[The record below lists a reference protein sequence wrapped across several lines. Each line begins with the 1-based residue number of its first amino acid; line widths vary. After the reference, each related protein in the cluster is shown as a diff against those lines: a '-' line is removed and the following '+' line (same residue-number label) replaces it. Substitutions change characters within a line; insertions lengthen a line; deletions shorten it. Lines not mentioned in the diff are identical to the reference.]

1 METDELIATICDALH
16 AFSGSKGRPIR
27 ATTTVNR
34 GMCAGTVTYDTKP
47 VRTCREAEIVRTVR
61 EAYAANGLRID
72 MKTDKGV
79 STFFRVFME
88 ACRNVC
94 SENGRVSIGGLLVFE
109 AQVYAKLHD
118 KERGRMM
125 AKMVNSD
132 FNALPNKVRLDISRK
147 LLECERAKAKAK
159 PFGKKS
165 EGTERVGRV
174 TTITC
179 PQCGTQITIEDTE
192 KK

>member
-1 METDELIATICDALH
+1 METDELIAKLH
-16 AFSGSKGRPIR
+16 ELLDESEDRRRPIR
-27 ATTTVNR
+27 ATATINR
-34 GMCAGTVTYDTKP
+34 GMCAGSVTYDTKP
-47 VRTCREAEIVRTVR
+47 VYTRREAEVVRTVR
-61 EAYAANGLRID
+61 EAYAARGLRIN
-72 MKTDKGV
+72 METDKGV

-109 AQVYAKLHD
+109 AEVYASLRD
-118 KERGRMM
+118 RARGWMN

-147 LLECERAKAKAK
+147 LLECEKAKAKAK

-165 EGTERVGRV
+165 EGSERVGRV

-179 PQCGTQITIEDTE
+179 PECGTQITIEDTE

>member
-1 METDELIATICDALH
+1 METDELIAKLH
-16 AFSGSKGRPIR
+16 ELLDESEDRRRPIR
-27 ATTTVNR
+27 ATATINR
-34 GMCAGTVTYDTKP
+34 GMCAGSVTYDTKP
-47 VRTCREAEIVRTVR
+47 VCTRREAEVVCTVR
-61 EAYAANGLRID
+61 KAYAANGLRID

-118 KERGRMM
+118 KARGRMM

-147 LLECERAKAKAK
+147 LLECRKSDAKAQ
-159 PFGKKS
+159 PFDENGES
-165 EGTERVGRV
+165 ARRVGRV

-179 PQCGTQITIEDTE
+179 PECGTKIVIEDTE
-192 KK
+192 K